1 MYEFFSFNPKHD
13 VFTHSVSVTC
23 GLRLICNFRDE
34 NISSESLFP
43 ISDLERIATFPFANP
58 PEMVAVTLSS
68 ATLTSRVALTRPKST
83 KRHVRLAVRVHAK
96 LETEKDTADKDC

>member
-1 MYEFFSFNPKHD
+1 
-13 VFTHSVSVTC
+13 
-23 GLRLICNFRDE
+23 
-34 NISSESLFP
+34 
-43 ISDLERIATFPFANP
+43 
-58 PEMVAVTLSS
+58 MVAVTLSS